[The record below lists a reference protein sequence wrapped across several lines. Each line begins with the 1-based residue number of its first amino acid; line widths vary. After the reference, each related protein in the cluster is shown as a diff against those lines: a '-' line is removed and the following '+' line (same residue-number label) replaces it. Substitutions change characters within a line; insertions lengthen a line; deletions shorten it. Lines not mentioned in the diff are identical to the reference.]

1 MDETNEEST
10 NSRDRTPTAETGV
23 HTVEPDSNRRVESHE
38 IELDETENTVD
49 ADLEHTDLE
58 HAADDRRRFIRSVVV
73 GGFLAFIPFIL
84 VLWDFGIA
92 PLRTASPN
100 GYFSNFYDLQA
111 RAFLDGR
118 LQVPQGSLA
127 FEAFVVEG
135 RDYIYFPP
143 FPSLIRLPFLWL
155 GGTGLD
161 GQLTAPAILTAWLI
175 TATLT
180 AMLLWRL
187 RSILRPNVRLGRLE
201 NWGYGAFMLMSCG
214 GSIVTFVA
222 ALPWVYHE
230 AYAWGI
236 AGAIG
241 AVYSLTGLIEQPGPK
256 RALATGCWAMV
267 AILSRTTSG
276 WACAIT
282 ILMVAAW
289 FALGRRGPTARKW
302 WWAAALAGALPL
314 IAGASV
320 NYAKFRHPWLFPL
333 DKQVWTQLSEHRRDA
348 LAANGGGL
356 VNPRFFTTSLVN
368 YLRPDGIRFTTIFP
382 YITLP
387 AEPARAYNGAFL
399 DQTYRTGSITSFMP
413 GLFVLS
419 ITGIVV
425 TFARRADE
433 RLRWLRFPIFAA
445 LGITGGV
452 MFYGYVSHRYT
463 AEFFPVLVMA
473 GGVGAVVLLGRVDA
487 THPVL
492 RRTVVMVSALVVMFS
507 VAANTAVSLQGERI
521 EAGGTPLRN
530 YVIVQH
536 RLSEW
541 TGNPLDRFV
550 RQADDLPDDAP
561 ADELH
566 IVGDCDAL
574 YLATGDLYLPWV
586 PVEVRDV
593 VLQIEVVRELDEP
606 TGGANEA
613 GVVLASFDGIED
625 RDIVLERTGDDLY
638 RIVQGVGELRSVG
651 PEFEASP
658 SLPFYLTIT
667 VDTRNSRYNVE
678 GPLLTFDSVPL
689 SGHAGDWYSLPTLLR
704 VRDAPDAVAA
714 AYGISVTRLVTGV
727 PALCADLL
735 AAV

>member
-1 MDETNEEST
+1 MDTVIVVSLEVDKTNEEST
-10 NSRDRTPTAETGV
+10 NSRGHTPAAETGV
-23 HTVEPDSNRRVESHE
+23 HTVDS
-38 IELDETENTVD
+38 
-49 ADLEHTDLE
+49 DLE
-58 HAADDRRRFIRSVVV
+58 HAASDRRRFIRSVVV

-127 FEAFVVEG
+127 FEAFVVGG

-143 FPSLIRLPFLWL
+143 FPSLIRLPFLWV

-161 GQLTAPAILTAWLI
+161 GNLTAPAILIAWLI

-241 AVYSLTGLIEQPGPK
+241 TVYSLTGLIEQPGPR

-302 WWAAALAGALPL
+302 WWAAALAGAVPL

-356 VNPRFFTTSLVN
+356 VNLRFFTTGLVN
-368 YLRPDGIRFTTIFP
+368 YLRPDGIRFMTIFP

-399 DQTYRTGSITSFMP
+399 DQTYRTGSVTSFMP

-425 TFARRADE
+425 AFARRAEE

-452 MFYGYVSHRYT
+452 MFYGYVAHRYT

-487 THPVL
+487 ARPVL
-492 RRTVVMVSALVVMFS
+492 RRTVVVVSAIVVMFS
-507 VAANTAVSLQGERI
+507 VAANTAVSLQSERI

-536 RLSEW
+536 RLSEL

-550 RQADDLPDDAP
+550 KQADDLPDDAG

-574 YLATGDLYLPWV
+574 YLSTGDRYQPWA

-593 VLQIEVVRELDEP
+593 VLEIEAVQRLDEP
-606 TGGANEA
+606 TGVA
-613 GVVLASFDGIED
+613 LRDSILLLSFDGIED
-625 RDIVLERTGDDLY
+625 RDVVLEQVGEDLY
-638 RIVQGVGELRSVG
+638 RVVQGVGEFRSVG
-651 PEFEASP
+651 PEFHAP
-658 SLPFYLTIT
+658 PNLQFYLTIT
-667 VDTRNSRYNVE
+667 VDTRNASYSVE
-678 GPLLTFDSVPL
+678 GPLSTFDSVPL
-689 SGHAGDWYSLPTLLR
+689 SSHAGDFYSLPTLVR
-704 VRDAPDAVAA
+704 VRDVSDGVAA
-714 AYGISVTRLVTGV
+714 SSGFRVTRLVTEV
-727 PALCADLL
+727 PPLCADLL
-735 AAV
+735 SAV